1 MLSAVGD
8 NTIAFTT
15 SSAGAATL
23 ATNFPTAPSQSQ
35 IQATAIADTLNL
47 KNPFPSAAFG
57 PSPNSSGIPLAPTN
71 LHILNFPPPSNS
83 VYFGW
88 TASTSPN
95 IQFYTVYRNTVNNVF
110 SATYIGA
117 NTVTNF
123 FDTTVAASTTYYYW
137 VDTINTSNAQSLP
150 SHTGTNP
157 SPADGMPATT
167 ATPVNPGPL
176 AVGGPNYMIG
186 TFQQPDF
193 YTPTWKGRGVN
204 TLFDA
209 TGDARFG
216 QSTDFMN
223 AYPNWLQ
230 AAQTNGLYMVAPQR
244 SSAYPNMAVDPVIQP
259 YLDNVI
265 GWYQP
270 DEPDLLDTANGVA
283 QVPLST
289 YTTNYAN
296 WHSSKPVYTTFS
308 GGNVRKPASFPA
320 SLYSGYS
327 AKSDWIG
334 NDFYPVTGFESERGT
349 PPFPYANGY
358 WLDLNNPADAIG
370 RPTDGTILQTL
381 ASPTYSN
388 NSNQYAVIETSNQS
402 FLHADT
408 GVSPG
413 QLKGEIWD
421 AVIRGA
427 KGVVYF
433 AAKPPPGAAIYGP
446 QYDAT
451 QNSFDS
457 TPPDVSIEMIAQNAR
472 LAALGSVLSQTPT
485 AGFYGDGVA
494 QTDLSML
501 QGSER
506 IYNGQHYYLVENR
519 SSRNIGSVSF
529 PLAGETGSAT
539 VWGEGRAI
547 NGSAGTFTDA
557 SGFAPWSTHVY
568 VIPLSTAKPATP
580 FNVVAKALS
589 TTQVKLTWS
598 DPLSTAISYNVYRA
612 PFSTVTGKYLL
623 TGNYTWIGTA
633 NTGSFTDTAA
643 TANATVYYQVV
654 AVNANGSS
662 TGASATAVTAA
673 PAQPTT
679 TVVKAAPNNNGTYLT
694 WNDSGG
700 LAESNV
706 IIERFAPGTSTSPTQ
721 VGVVS
726 AGVNGFFDT
735 IANASTY
742 SYKVYSTN
750 AIGGNDSLVQR
761 ISPYAAPPAA
771 PSGIFAA
778 AFGVGGAIAWDDLHP
793 GATSQAFAS
802 TYTVTRS
809 DDGGSTWQSFAGS
822 VFTVPSFAADAHTFY
837 NSYDFMLDPTPLAA
851 GTHIYK
857 LVETNLFGSSAPIL
871 ASFLK

>member
-8 NTIAFTT
+8 NSIAFTT
-15 SSAGAATL
+15 APAGSATL

-35 IQATAIADTLNL
+35 IQATAIANTLNL

-506 IYNGQHYYLVENR
+506 IYNGQHYYIVENR

-529 PLAGETGSAT
+529 TLAGETGSAT
-539 VWGEGRAI
+539 VWGEGRTI
-547 NGSAGTFTDA
+547 SGSGGTFTDT

-589 TTQVKLTWS
+589 TTQVQLTWS
-598 DPLSTAISYNVYRA
+598 DPLSTATSYNVYRA
-612 PFSTVTGKYLL
+612 PFSTVTNKYLL
-623 TGNYTWIGTA
+623 TGSYTWVGTTT
-633 NTGSFTDTAA
+633 TGTFTDTAA

-662 TGASATAVTAA
+662 TGAAATAVTAA

-679 TVVKAAPNNNGTYLT
+679 TVVKAAPNNGGTYLT

-700 LAESNV
+700 LAESYLIV
-706 IIERFAPGTSTSPTQ
+706 ERFAPGTSTSPIQ
-721 VGVVS
+721 VGVV
-726 AGVNGFFDT
+726 APGVSGFFDT

-750 AIGGNDSLVQR
+750 AIGGNDSLVTR
-761 ISPYAAPPAA
+761 ISPYAAAPTT

-778 AFGVGGAIAWDDLHP
+778 AFLSGTAIAWDDLHP

-802 TYTVTRS
+802 TYTITRS
-809 DDGGSTWQSFAGS
+809 DDGGATWQNFGG
-822 VFTVPSFAADAHTFY
+822 VFQVPSYAADAHAYY
-837 NSYDFMLDPTPLAA
+837 NSYDYMFDPTPLAA

-857 LVETNLFGSSAPIL
+857 LIETNIFGSSTPIL